1 MERSFTDFLTP
12 DSTFLIGAG
21 SVFALAGQNFFYNA
35 SGSREIADAR
45 AIRQDFVMVGEDI
58 REVVKGLD
66 REQRKQLALDL

>member
-21 SVFALAGQNFFYNA
+21 SVFALAGQNFFYNS

-45 AIRQDFVMVGEDI
+45 AIRQDFVMVGADI
-58 REVVKGLD
+58 REVVQAIE
-66 REQRKQLALDL
+66 REQVKQLALDL